1 MDRLKHVLYE
11 LNINSVQVMI
21 TKMLRPIGKPNMT
34 SKTTATSANR
44 VESYVSNE

>member
-21 TKMLRPIGKPNMT
+21 TKMLRPIGKSNMT
-34 SKTTATSANR
+34 GKTTAFIMQPQQI
-44 VESYVSNE
+44 E